1 MRKIILPAIVLLG
14 ICTSLFSQNV
24 YLSRVAPGFP
34 GKENDVAH
42 RIELFNESG
51 KFADISG
58 HYLITRS
65 YAFRIPEDT
74 YIRPFSNFSLGLAGG
89 SVNKLDIVMPQQP
102 SYLQRAVKN
111 PREGDFVVLLDRD
124 KKRVDAFYFG
134 IKSSVSF
141 LPAGVELPNG
151 DGRMGF
157 PNESDESW
165 NYLRN
170 GVDPVVAFVRI
181 NGAWRANSRTTNFF
195 PATNYRAIQ
204 IKEYKEGF
212 VTLSWQTMFELD
224 CYFHF
229 VERSLDGKNFSLLE
243 RVPGR
248 REGDEPKTYEYYDTK
263 VERDRVYF
271 YRVTHYDKFG
281 EAIHS
286 PMAKVRT
293 DENPSDFSFEIIRGD
308 GGSAPAINVRFAS
321 KQPQSVRIKLLDEEL
336 RELAFLFDSDVEGKK
351 QNLISYSKPLPVGKY
366 FIVVV
371 TENQRYYE
379 PLVVE

>member
-1 MRKIILPAIVLLG
+1 MRTIIYSAIVLFG
-14 ICTSLFSQNV
+14 ITTSLFSQNV

-42 RIELFNESG
+42 RIELFNESNN
-51 KFADISG
+51 FADISG
-58 HYLITRS
+58 HYLITR
-65 YAFRIPEDT
+65 YYTFRIPDNT
-74 YIRPFSNFSLGLAGG
+74 YIRPFSNFSFGLAGG
-89 SVNKLDIVMPQQP
+89 SVNKLDLVMPQQP
-102 SYLQRAVKN
+102 SYLKKSARD
-111 PREGDFVVLLDRD
+111 PFEGDFAVLLNKERE
-124 KKRVDAFYFG
+124 VLDAFYFG
-134 IKSSVSF
+134 IQSSVSF
-141 LPAGVELPNG
+141 LPVSADLPNG
-151 DGRMGF
+151 EGKVDLPDEG
-157 PNESDESW
+157 DESW
-165 NYLRN
+165 AYLRN
-170 GVDPVVAFVRI
+170 EVDPVVAFVKI
-181 NGAWRANSRTTNFF
+181 NDKWRANSRTTNFF

-204 IKEYKEGF
+204 VKEYKDGF

-224 CYFHF
+224 CYFHY
-229 VERSLDGKNFSLLE
+229 VERSLDGKNFNLME
-243 RVPGR
+243 KVPGR
-248 REGDEPKTYEYYDTK
+248 REGEDPKTYEYYDTR

-281 EAIHS
+281 EVIHS

-336 RELAFLFDSDVEGKK
+336 RELAFLFDKDVEGKK

-379 PLVVE
+379 PLVIE